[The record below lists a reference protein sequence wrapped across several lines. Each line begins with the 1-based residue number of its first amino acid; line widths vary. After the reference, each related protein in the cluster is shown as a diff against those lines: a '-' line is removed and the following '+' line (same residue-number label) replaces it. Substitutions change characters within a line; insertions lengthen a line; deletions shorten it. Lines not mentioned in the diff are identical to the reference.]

1 MHINN
6 NFNNQQYFL
15 EVVNKFNS
23 DEKESI
29 INELNN
35 LNIDECL
42 SYFGEIDTKGDT
54 KIEPI
59 PYIEKNN
66 IKNVERYLKM
76 GIKALRNNEYGVVI
90 LAGGQGTR
98 LGFNG
103 PKGIFKIFPQD
114 NITFF
119 SLYINRIKQ
128 VEKRYSCKIP
138 LYIMTSKDN
147 NIETIKYFEE
157 KNYFDRKNYIDIFEQ
172 DELPMFLENKNLIV
186 DENKKIKFASNG
198 HGNVFKAM
206 KEKNVIDDL
215 MKRKVKYILI
225 TGLDNIL
232 MKPVDE
238 VPLGIMIDKNVK
250 SIGKS
255 IKKERPDE
263 KMGVFCRKDGKVSVI
278 EYSEISKELSEKR
291 KGENLVYADAHL
303 LWNIYRV
310 EDLYKLANKNV
321 KYHLAHKKC
330 NYLNENGELVVPNKA
345 NAYKFESFI
354 FDFFEE
360 LDDMIIYRVNRNEE
374 YAPIKNAEGIDSL
387 ETAKKIY
394 RKTFKKNKKGNS
406 FE

>member
-157 KNYFDRKNYIDIFEQ
+157 NNYFDRKNYIDIFEQ

-186 DENKKIKFASNG
+186 DEKKK
-198 HGNVFKAM
+198 
-206 KEKNVIDDL
+206 
-215 MKRKVKYILI
+215 
-225 TGLDNIL
+225 
-232 MKPVDE
+232 
-238 VPLGIMIDKNVK
+238 
-250 SIGKS
+250 
-255 IKKERPDE
+255 
-263 KMGVFCRKDGKVSVI
+263 
-278 EYSEISKELSEKR
+278 
-291 KGENLVYADAHL
+291 
-303 LWNIYRV
+303 
-310 EDLYKLANKNV
+310 
-321 KYHLAHKKC
+321 KKC
-330 NYLNENGELVVPNKA
+330 N
-345 NAYKFESFI
+345 
-354 FDFFEE
+354 
-360 LDDMIIYRVNRNEE
+360 
-374 YAPIKNAEGIDSL
+374 
-387 ETAKKIY
+387 
-394 RKTFKKNKKGNS
+394 
-406 FE
+406 